1 MLIFTENKNDNVNP
15 ITANTYNNLLQ
26 NAPKPTSMNGKCAYI
41 ETVARINRPK
51 FGINDS
57 SNNIFKSNAYHDCGD
72 YCKQAPPCLGS
83 KTNTVM
89 YTKTPDRILKNFE
102 TALAGMV
109 TLKKIFYEPLL
120 QHTKICWKQTAT
132 EANVTNT
139 NM

>member
-1 MLIFTENKNDNVNP
+1 
-15 ITANTYNNLLQ
+15 
-26 NAPKPTSMNGKCAYI
+26 MNGKCAYI

-57 SNNIFKSNAYHDCGD
+57 SNNIFKSNAYHDCED
-72 YCKQAPPCLGS
+72 YCKQAHPCLGS